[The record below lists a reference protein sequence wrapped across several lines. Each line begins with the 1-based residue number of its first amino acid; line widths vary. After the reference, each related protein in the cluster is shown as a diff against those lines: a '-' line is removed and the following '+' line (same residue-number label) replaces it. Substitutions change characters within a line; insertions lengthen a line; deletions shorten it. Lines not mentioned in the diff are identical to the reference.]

1 MTDWTSLSARASFAS
16 HRLIGWIYW
25 DPGAIERYTALGVPD
40 GFGYYVASRGAPLAP
55 AGHQAVA
62 AAFYSIHPGFIELC
76 LATAAQHTTFAA
88 IIEARNAAV
97 GDGLRTY
104 APEICDGLA
113 DLGPRLWDA
122 ADALPVSGRVL
133 FAAHRECA
141 RPEDPVVS
149 AWLAVNCIR
158 EWRGDTHFAVLAA
171 NDLSG
176 TQAGVLHNAH
186 LNYPE
191 QWIPRSRG
199 ADDDALGTAMAD
211 LEAPRPGHRWPGQRR
226 GTGAARR
233 DRDDHGPPVRAS
245 LAAARRGGRR
255 SSSWTSS
262 SRSASSC
269 CHASTR
275 PPARTGCP
283 RPGNVGAD
291 AALNVGSGARRTAG
305 RQASRAR
312 AVDGVTGEP
321 SPRRRHRPSAADG
334 VTGDTVAVVVRR
346 IGQQLGD
353 RQRHEGRQSDEQDTT
368 LPVGSVPPEQHQHRD
383 RHDRARAPRSGA
395 ARPTWAPGP
404 GRPPSPQR
412 IHRGPARCPMPE
424 RTFTAAADG
433 PVSHAPTN
441 STTPTAKIVRT
452 ACSTKR
458 VSVSNTI
465 AATSGRWTPVGRLVR

>member
-1 MTDWTSLSARASFAS
+1 MTDWTALSARASLAS

-76 LATAAQHTTFAA
+76 LATASQHTTFDA

-113 DLGPRLWDA
+113 DLGPRLWEA

-133 FAAHRECA
+133 FAAHRERA
-141 RPEDPVVS
+141 RPEDPVAS

-211 LEAPRPGHRWPGQRR
+211 LEARGLATDGRVNDAGLALRAEIETTTDRLCERAWRLLGEGPTNEFLELVEPAGGQLLSRIDQTA
-226 GTGAARR
+226 GENWMPAAR
-233 DRDDHGPPVRAS
+233 D
-245 LAAARRGGRR
+245 RR
-255 SSSWTSS
+255 S
-262 SRSASSC
+262 
-269 CHASTR
+269 
-275 PPARTGCP
+275 
-283 RPGNVGAD
+283 
-291 AALNVGSGARRTAG
+291 
-305 RQASRAR
+305 
-312 AVDGVTGEP
+312 
-321 SPRRRHRPSAADG
+321 
-334 VTGDTVAVVVRR
+334 
-346 IGQQLGD
+346 
-353 RQRHEGRQSDEQDTT
+353 
-368 LPVGSVPPEQHQHRD
+368 
-383 RHDRARAPRSGA
+383 
-395 ARPTWAPGP
+395 
-404 GRPPSPQR
+404 
-412 IHRGPARCPMPE
+412 
-424 RTFTAAADG
+424 
-433 PVSHAPTN
+433 
-441 STTPTAKIVRT
+441 
-452 ACSTKR
+452 
-458 VSVSNTI
+458 
-465 AATSGRWTPVGRLVR
+465 